1 MCFFFK
7 RSKTTPSSKR
17 RPGAESQFF
26 NSVTV
31 PEDSPKTCPAVEKLE
46 NGTGN
51 SSVGI
56 GEALETPYS
65 SQDLPRWSNPQSSE
79 KDSLHCMDS
88 SESSASEQAII
99 PNAEAPCDH
108 DSFKTPHRS
117 RSEHIESLQKKIL
130 AARQNLGLDGGIQ
143 LDAVEVKPAVVQTV
157 EEVSSDKDSLHC
169 MDSPES
175 TESEQA
181 MVPHSEAPCDHDS
194 FKTPHRSRS
203 EHIASLQ
210 KKILA
215 ARQNLGIDGGIQ
227 CDAVEVKSE
236 VKPAV
241 VQTIEEVPVSCSC
254 LTTLA
259 PSITLISLIPI

>member
-1 MCFFFK
+1 M
-7 RSKTTPSSKR
+7 
-17 RPGAESQFF
+17 
-26 NSVTV
+26 

-88 SESSASEQAII
+88 PESSASEQAIMT
-99 PNAEAPCDH
+99 NVEAQCDH
-108 DSFKTPHRS
+108 DLFNTPHRS
-117 RSEHIESLQKKIL
+117 RSEHI
-130 AARQNLGLDGGIQ
+130 
-143 LDAVEVKPAVVQTV
+143 V
-157 EEVSSDKDSLHC
+157 
-169 MDSPES
+169 
-175 TESEQA
+175 
-181 MVPHSEAPCDHDS
+181 
-194 FKTPHRSRS
+194 
-203 EHIASLQ
+203 SLQ

-241 VQTIEEVPVSCSC
+241 VQTIEEVSSEKDSLHCMDSPESTASEQAIVPNAEAMCDHDSFKTPHRSRSEHIASLQKKILAARQNLGIDGGIQLDAVEVKSEVKPAVAPTIEELPVSCSC
-254 LTTLA
+254 LTPLA
-259 PSITLISLIPI
+259 ASITLISLLPN